1 MTMITLKINVGVVYN
16 DTDNQGTHFETEET
30 YIDGNDFK
38 DFDEVKVYLEKYY
51 NVYLVELRRN
61 NLAVAFVY

>member
-1 MTMITLKINVGVVYN
+1 MITLKINVGVVYN
-16 DTDNQGTHFETEET
+16 D
-30 YIDGNDFK
+30 FK
-38 DFDEVKVYLEKYY
+38 DFDEVKAYLEKDY

>member
-1 MTMITLKINVGVVYN
+1 MITLKINVGVVYN
-16 DTDNQGTHFETEET
+16 DVDNQGTHFEIEET

-38 DFDEVKVYLEKYY
+38 DFDEVKAYLEKDY